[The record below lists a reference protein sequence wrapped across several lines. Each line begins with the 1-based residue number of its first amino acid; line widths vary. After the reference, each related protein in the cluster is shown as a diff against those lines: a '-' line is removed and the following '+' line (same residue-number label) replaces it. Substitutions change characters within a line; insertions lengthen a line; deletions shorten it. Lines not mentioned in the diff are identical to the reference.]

1 MVELEAAMDNTLAAV
16 DLAAVAVV
24 ETMAAGAAEDT
35 LVAAVAHLTAGAA
48 EVAEA
53 SIPAPTKPIHQA
65 SKPETDKLF
74 LLGK

>member
-1 MVELEAAMDNTLAAV
+1 MDNTLEGV

-24 ETMAAGAAEDT
+24 ETMAAVVAEDT
-35 LVAAVAHLTAGAA
+35 LAAAAAHQTAGAVA
-48 EVAEA
+48 EAEA
-53 SIPAPTKPIHQA
+53 SILAPTKPIPPD